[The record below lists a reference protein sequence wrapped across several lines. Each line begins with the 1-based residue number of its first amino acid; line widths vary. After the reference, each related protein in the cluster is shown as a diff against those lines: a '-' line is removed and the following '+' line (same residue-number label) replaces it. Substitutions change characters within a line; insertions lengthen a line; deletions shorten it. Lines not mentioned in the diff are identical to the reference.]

1 MNHEQTPEEPR
12 KISRQEAQ
20 AYDGETI
27 EVGDPQKKAKKQEF
41 EEYQENPFGSSHF
54 QVKVYRGNWLLILL
68 MALLAMIVI
77 FFLIIALPVGLFLLG
92 CMLVIAFVKHIL
104 GF

>member
-1 MNHEQTPEEPR
+1 MNHEPTPDEER
-12 KISRQEAQ
+12 EIRRREAH
-20 AYDGETI
+20 AYGSERI

-41 EEYQENPFGSSHF
+41 EEQQETPFGSSHF